1 MDERESVTN
10 LEERTNV
17 ESVTNFKQQGEHII
31 FWLNILHVEHFQ
43 VRIVNHVAIRSS
55 RLICSYNVMRTKCS
69 KINDYINNALG
80 SGVSKNKIYT

>member
-43 VRIVNHVAIRSS
+43 VRIVNHVAI
-55 RLICSYNVMRTKCS
+55 
-69 KINDYINNALG
+69 
-80 SGVSKNKIYT
+80 